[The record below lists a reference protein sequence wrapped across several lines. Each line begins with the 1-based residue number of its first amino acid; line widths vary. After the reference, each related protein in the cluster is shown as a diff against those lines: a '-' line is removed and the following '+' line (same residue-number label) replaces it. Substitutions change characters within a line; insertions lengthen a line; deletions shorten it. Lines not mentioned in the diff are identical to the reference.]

1 VIGILHVRSII
12 LYFLQVELC
21 FTATCISTLF
31 TSSVCAK
38 TDATSR
44 DIARDVLAPD
54 QDPREL
60 VIFTGDREVYLFRC
74 CCSNHI
80 LILRR

>member
-1 VIGILHVRSII
+1 MHIFVI
-12 LYFLQVELC
+12 
-21 FTATCISTLF
+21 F

-44 DIARDVLAPD
+44 DIERILAPD

-60 VIFTGDREVYLFRC
+60 VIFTGDREVYLFRVAVVV
-74 CCSNHI
+74 I
-80 LILRR
+80 IYLF